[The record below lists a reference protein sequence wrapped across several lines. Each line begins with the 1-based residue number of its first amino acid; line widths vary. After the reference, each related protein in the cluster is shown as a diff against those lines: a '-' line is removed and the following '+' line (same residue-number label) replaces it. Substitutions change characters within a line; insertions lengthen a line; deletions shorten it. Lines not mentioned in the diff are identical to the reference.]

1 MWPYNQLLLTGD
13 RAKDETFLDVVKD
26 TLWELGM
33 GDEVEVRKR
42 QMNPVFVVAR
52 SAAEFQ
58 RRRQWVW
65 LGCVQPERCNETTLW
80 GKARSQVQRI
90 P

>member
-26 TLWELGM
+26 ALWELGM

-42 QMNPVFVVAR
+42 QMDPV
-52 SAAEFQ
+52 
-58 RRRQWVW
+58 
-65 LGCVQPERCNETTLW
+65 W

-90 P
+90 L